1 MHKIVMDILKLYHN
15 KSMNGDEKRKRCLFD
30 VDDNMTKN
38 RTHET
43 IHKEKILKKFIS
55 LNVIKEKEKS
65 ILFIKEMKLN
75 NIDIY

>member
-1 MHKIVMDILKLYHN
+1 MHRIVMDILKLYH

-43 IHKEKILKKFIS
+43 IHKEKILKKIIS
-55 LNVIKEKEKS
+55 LNVMKEKEKAFCLLRRWNW
-65 ILFIKEMKLN
+65 II
-75 NIDIY
+75 

>member
-1 MHKIVMDILKLYHN
+1 MHKIVMDILKLYH

-55 LNVIKEKEKS
+55 LNVIKEKEKAFC
-65 ILFIKEMKLN
+65 LLRR
-75 NIDIY
+75 